1 MANNNDNLPPNLNEE
16 DLSYQEQIERLSA
29 QQELEELDEE
39 DRYDRDAADYC
50 PPSEW
55 EEDEEFMDE

>member
-29 QQELEELDEE
+29 QQELEELGEIDEHGNYYDNDE
-39 DRYDRDAADYC
+39 DF
-50 PPSEW
+50 EIL
-55 EEDEEFMDE
+55 E